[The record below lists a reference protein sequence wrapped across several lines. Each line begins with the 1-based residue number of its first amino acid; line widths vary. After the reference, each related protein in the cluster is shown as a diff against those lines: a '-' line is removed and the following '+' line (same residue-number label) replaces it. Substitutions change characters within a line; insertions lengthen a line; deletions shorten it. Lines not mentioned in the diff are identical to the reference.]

1 VQDIADSLVTGGQI
15 MLPVG
20 VAGILVG
27 QRLANFEAV
36 AVISE
41 RVGQVAKKWKPN
53 INANRR
59 VAVIFERVGQLTLN
73 AKDIADSLVACGQI
87 TLPAGVAGILV
98 GERLANV
105 EAVAVALKRPL

>member
-27 QRLANFEAV
+27 QRLANFEA
-36 AVISE
+36 
-41 RVGQVAKKWKPN
+41 
-53 INANRR
+53 